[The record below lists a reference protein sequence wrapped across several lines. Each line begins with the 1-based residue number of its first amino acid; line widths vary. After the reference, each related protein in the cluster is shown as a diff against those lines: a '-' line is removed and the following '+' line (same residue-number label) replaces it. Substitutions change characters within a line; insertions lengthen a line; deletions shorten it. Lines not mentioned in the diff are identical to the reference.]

1 MKHLPVLLLLILAA
15 PQVLAHGDDKF
26 ALVGADRLEYQSDPD
41 AFVWDLEGW
50 YGGDISKLWIK
61 AEGEAASGESAEGEV
76 ELLYNRAVWPYFD
89 LQLGVRYEDEADDAS
104 LVVGIHGDAPYRID
118 LDVSAYLTEH
128 GDVLVSGEFER
139 DFLLT
144 RRFVLQ
150 PRLEIELAAQ
160 DIAERAVSSGITE
173 TALGLRLRYE
183 INRKFAPYLGVSW
196 QRSYGD
202 TARALR
208 AVGEDDSLTT
218 FVVGAWFWF

>member
-1 MKHLPVLLLLILAA
+1 MIRLPVVLLLLLPAA
-15 PQVLAHGDDKF
+15 QALAHGDDKF
-26 ALVGADRLEYQSDPD
+26 AFVGADRLEYLSDPE

-50 YGGDISKLWIK
+50 YGGDINKLWWK
-61 AEGEAASGESAEGEV
+61 AEGEAASGESAEAEI

-104 LVVGIHGDAPYRID
+104 FVVGIHGDAPYRID

-128 GDVLVSGEFER
+128 GDVLLSGEFER
-139 DFLLT
+139 DFLLGQ
-144 RRFVLQ
+144 RLVLQ

-160 DIAERAVSSGITE
+160 DIAERAVFSGVTE

-196 QRSYGD
+196 RRSYGD

-208 AVGEDDSLTT
+208 AAGEDDSLTT
-218 FVVGAWFWF
+218 LVVGAWFWF